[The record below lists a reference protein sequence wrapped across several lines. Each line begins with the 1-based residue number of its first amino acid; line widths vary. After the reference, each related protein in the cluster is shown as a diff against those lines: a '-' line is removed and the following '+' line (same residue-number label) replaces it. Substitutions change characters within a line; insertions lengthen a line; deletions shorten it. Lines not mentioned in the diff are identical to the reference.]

1 MRSWLKEALARL
13 AEWLRCRATRTV
25 IHTATHDCGM
35 REPRCAPVTPGSV
48 KRAAVELRADELLA
62 VSKKRDVEGKGGG
75 VGGGVSWGGGGLE
88 MSSRDWNLGG
98 GSPSLKPAVRRSSQ
112 LEGASLLRNRL
123 HPAILAR
130 SPGAFFTPRHVLS
143 QKSLYRNL
151 NALRSVNLDSR
162 LAKAP

>member
-1 MRSWLKEALARL
+1 MIDCLKEALVRSTQC
-13 AEWLRCRATRTV
+13 LRRRASSTV
-25 IHTATHDCGM
+25 IHTATHDCGT

-75 VGGGVSWGGGGLE
+75 VGGRVSWGGGGLE

-123 HPAILAR
+123 HPAIMAR
-130 SPGAFFTPRHVLS
+130 SHGAFFTVRHVHGR
-143 QKSLYRNL
+143 KSLYRNL

-162 LAKAP
+162 IAKAP